1 MSRLLSDGVEAT
13 LQQSE
18 ILVSGN
24 RDNYPQKLT
33 FLRAAFQMC
42 RDRDALATLSFF
54 RLATPEQNLRGQNQ
68 QCHGGGI
75 GHQRPRGVAIQNG
88 N

>member
-24 RDNYPQKLT
+24 RDNCPQKLT

-54 RLATPEQNLRGQNQ
+54 
-68 QCHGGGI
+68 
-75 GHQRPRGVAIQNG
+75 
-88 N
+88 